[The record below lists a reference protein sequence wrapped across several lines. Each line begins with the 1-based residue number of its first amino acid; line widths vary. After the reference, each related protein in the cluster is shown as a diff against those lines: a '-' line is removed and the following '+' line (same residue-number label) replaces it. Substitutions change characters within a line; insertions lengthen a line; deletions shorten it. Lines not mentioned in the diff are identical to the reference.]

1 MDSLRYYL
9 DTYPDARQ
17 KVISE
22 LGSGTLVGGG
32 NIEITDTY
40 DDNNEY
46 QVVFMCSVD
55 EGAPFSIS
63 LKRDDKTRE
72 MMHAQDC
79 SGAGIITISLPV
91 KMFPDASAVQVQVN
105 SKSSPFI
112 VIVQEVESINR
123 EKMYK
128 IMVVSVAAFFSLA
141 FLPMSA
147 NAAQNSTQ
155 V

>member
-32 NIEITDTY
+32 NIEITDSHN
-40 DDNNEY
+40 NNEY

-55 EGAPFSIS
+55 KGAPFSIS

-112 VIVQEVESINR
+112 VIVQEVESINH
-123 EKMYK
+123 EKD
-128 IMVVSVAAFFSLA
+128 V
-141 FLPMSA
+141 
-147 NAAQNSTQ
+147 
-155 V
+155 